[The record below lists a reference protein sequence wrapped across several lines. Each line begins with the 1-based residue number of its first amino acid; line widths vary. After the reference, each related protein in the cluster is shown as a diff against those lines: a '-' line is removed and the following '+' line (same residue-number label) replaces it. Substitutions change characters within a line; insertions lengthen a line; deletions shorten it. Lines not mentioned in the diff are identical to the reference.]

1 MKPQGPITQLLEL
14 SLLASLASS
23 PPHPLDDIGAEGVC
37 AYNQCALREGKAA
50 VGVVGVGVLIWKDIT
65 ASSGLAVPFLG
76 TYPVSYLSAGH
87 TVFSQEIQAG
97 HLIRLPKA
105 ITRGARQGSYHQF
118 W

>member
-1 MKPQGPITQLLEL
+1 M
-14 SLLASLASS
+14 
-23 PPHPLDDIGAEGVC
+23 
-37 AYNQCALREGKAA
+37 
-50 VGVVGVGVLIWKDIT
+50 LIWKDIT

-87 TVFSQEIQAG
+87 TVFSQEIQVG

-105 ITRGARQGSYHQF
+105 ITRGTRQGSYHQF

>member
-1 MKPQGPITQLLEL
+1 MILVLKESELVTIVFLERERQQWW
-14 SLLASLASS
+14 
-23 PPHPLDDIGAEGVC
+23 EG
-37 AYNQCALREGKAA
+37 R
-50 VGVVGVGVLIWKDIT
+50 VVVFIRKDVT

-87 TVFSQEIQAG
+87 TVFSQEIQVG

-105 ITRGARQGSYHQF
+105 ITRGAQQGSYHQF

>member
-1 MKPQGPITQLLEL
+1 MILVLKESVLITIVLLE
-14 SLLASLASS
+14 
-23 PPHPLDDIGAEGVC
+23 
-37 AYNQCALREGKAA
+37 RERQQWWG
-50 VGVVGVGVLIWKDIT
+50 GGRVVVLIWKDIT

-87 TVFSQEIQAG
+87 TVFSQEIQVG

-105 ITRGARQGSYHQF
+105 ITRGTRQGSYHQF

>member
-37 AYNQCALREGKAA
+37 AYNHCVLREGKAA
-50 VGVVGVGVLIWKDIT
+50 VVGWGVVLIRKDIT
-65 ASSGLAVPFLG
+65 ASSGVAVPFLG

-105 ITRGARQGSYHQF
+105 ITRGAQQGSYHQF